1 MQFLHVRRT
10 VDGLDSAQRVW
21 FSRLNTYGTIS
32 SRSPLRNRIGIDL
45 IVGIMVSLGQT
56 SWQRGARNLAAG
68 ITLQKINGVI
78 DCLEGLDLPRDHLLY
93 AEERILQHKTGDI
106 TLVLI
111 PPNEPYGNSTT
122 ETLTV
127 DYNFGVFE
135 VLAGANIVES
145 SLRINGDALLPRVS
159 SRQAVASVLEHQN
172 ITKQVVYQDFGN
184 RQAMTDVACVSVEH
198 EDGDI
203 ASVLLVRGLQQIRV

>member
-1 MQFLHVRRT
+1 
-10 VDGLDSAQRVW
+10 
-21 FSRLNTYGTIS
+21 
-32 SRSPLRNRIGIDL
+32 
-45 IVGIMVSLGQT
+45 
-56 SWQRGARNLAAG
+56 
-68 ITLQKINGVI
+68 
-78 DCLEGLDLPRDHLLY
+78 LEGLDLPRDHLLY

-203 ASVLLVRGLQQIRV
+203 ASVLLVRVLQQIRV